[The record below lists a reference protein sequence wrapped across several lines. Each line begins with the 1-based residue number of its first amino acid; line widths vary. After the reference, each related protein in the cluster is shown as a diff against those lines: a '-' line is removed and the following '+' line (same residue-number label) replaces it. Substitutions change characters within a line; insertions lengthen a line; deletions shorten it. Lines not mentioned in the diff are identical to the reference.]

1 MVRSLKEPVFFF
13 FLFIFIS
20 WRLITLQYCSVFCHT
35 LTWISRGFTRLPHP
49 NPPSHLP
56 LHLLSFN
63 QISVIHSRSWPWLL
77 SFMLVAPESG
87 RCLLSLFR
95 KIKLVF
101 LGASVTAILALHC
114 QICDVSKCRKSQV
127 LWDKPAHLCF
137 CFLSASIYVLTSST
151 LLNPLPFHLLS
162 ILQKCDENSPHFY
175 NFSLCGTLKISSKNS
190 SKNQLLVWLLKPSDN
205 EMDGYLPMSNF
216 SNCFSYWKSRDQA
229 NIQIR
234 DLKPKN
240 ILTSQDSKLKNQSRQ
255 PPANKGWIRKGIGK
269 EVVSLQR
276 KKIL

>member
-1 MVRSLKEPVFFF
+1 M
-13 FLFIFIS
+13 
-20 WRLITLQYCSVFCHT
+20 
-35 LTWISRGFTRLPHP
+35 
-49 NPPSHLP
+49 
-56 LHLLSFN
+56 
-63 QISVIHSRSWPWLL
+63 
-77 SFMLVAPESG
+77 
-87 RCLLSLFR
+87 
-95 KIKLVF
+95 
-101 LGASVTAILALHC
+101 TAILALHC

-137 CFLSASIYVLTSST
+137 CSLSASIYVLTSST

-205 EMDGYLPMSNF
+205 EMDGYLPMSKF

-229 NIQIR
+229 NVQIR

-240 ILTSQDSKLKNQSRQ
+240 ILTSQDSLLKYQSRQ

-276 KKIL
+276 KKKNSLRKTDLQC